1 MKKIWKTPA
10 ILTNAIL
17 LVLIALCSIVF
28 IVTKPEVQ
36 PKNVFLLM
44 MYALSS
50 AMLWFSALALISL
63 LISNFTSIQLSYVTK
78 IVFRVLAGIVFGL
91 MVFSPVIFSIPIH
104 LFKVIVSLL
113 LVVAIMMPM
122 AIGVFGFLYGLSWA
136 QTKVQIRVDEKD
148 GKGDKDDK
156 DDKDSKDGKD
166 EDLLADGSSHP
177 KTSQKT
183 SSKANESSLPGN
195 YHETLSKDADTNKD
209 K

>member
-36 PKNVFLLM
+36 PENVFLLM

-136 QTKVQIRVDEKD
+136 QTKIQIRVDEKD
-148 GKGDKDDK
+148 NKGD
-156 DDKDSKDGKD
+156 KD
-166 EDLLADGSSHP
+166 EDLLADNSSHP
-177 KTSQKT
+177 KTSQKA

>member
-36 PKNVFLLM
+36 PENVFLLM

-136 QTKVQIRVDEKD
+136 QTKMQIRVGEKD
-148 GKGDKDDK
+148 
-156 DDKDSKDGKD
+156 SKD
-166 EDLLADGSSHP
+166 EDLLADSSSHP
-177 KTSQKT
+177 KTSQKA
-183 SSKANESSLPGN
+183 SSKANESSLSGN
-195 YHETLSKDADTNKD
+195 HHEALLKDTNTD

>member
-36 PKNVFLLM
+36 PENVFLLM

-91 MVFSPVIFSIPIH
+91 MVFSPVIFNIPIH

-148 GKGDKDDK
+148 GKDDKDDK
-156 DDKDSKDGKD
+156 DDKD
-166 EDLLADGSSHP
+166 EDLLADGSSQR
-177 KTSQKT
+177 KI
-183 SSKANESSLPGN
+183 SSKASESSLPGN

>member
-36 PKNVFLLM
+36 PENVFLLM

-91 MVFSPVIFSIPIH
+91 MVFSPVIFSVPIH

-136 QTKVQIRVDEKD
+136 QTKVQIRVD
-148 GKGDKDDK
+148 DKDDK
-156 DDKDSKDGKD
+156 DDKD
-166 EDLLADGSSHP
+166 EDLLADGSSQP

-183 SSKANESSLPGN
+183 FSKASESSLPGN

>member
-36 PKNVFLLM
+36 PENVFLLM

-136 QTKVQIRVDEKD
+136 QTKVQIRVD
-148 GKGDKDDK
+148 DKDD
-156 DDKDSKDGKD
+156 KD
-166 EDLLADGSSHP
+166 EDLLADGSSQH

>member
-1 MKKIWKTPA
+1 MKKIWKTQA
-10 ILTNAIL
+10 ILNNAIL

-36 PKNVFLLM
+36 PENVFLLM

-136 QTKVQIRVDEKD
+136 QAKMQIRVGEKD
-148 GKGDKDDK
+148 
-156 DDKDSKDGKD
+156 SKD
-166 EDLLADGSSHP
+166 EDLLADNSSHP
-177 KTSQKT
+177 KTSQKA

-195 YHETLSKDADTNKD
+195 YHETLSKDADINKD

>member
-1 MKKIWKTPA
+1 MKKIWKTPT

-36 PKNVFLLM
+36 PENVFLLM

-136 QTKVQIRVDEKD
+136 QTKMQIRVGEKD
-148 GKGDKDDK
+148 
-156 DDKDSKDGKD
+156 SKD
-166 EDLLADGSSHP
+166 EDLLADSSSHP
-177 KTSQKT
+177 KTSQKA

-195 YHETLSKDADTNKD
+195 YYETLSKDVDINKD

>member
-36 PKNVFLLM
+36 PENVFLLM

-136 QTKVQIRVDEKD
+136 QTKIQIRVDEKD
-148 GKGDKDDK
+148 NKGD
-156 DDKDSKDGKD
+156 KD
-166 EDLLADGSSHP
+166 EDLLADGSSQP

-183 SSKANESSLPGN
+183 SSKASESSLPSN
-195 YHETLSKDADTNKD
+195 YHEALLKDTNTD

>member
-36 PKNVFLLM
+36 PENVFLLM

-136 QTKVQIRVDEKD
+136 QTKVQIRVD
-148 GKGDKDDK
+148 DKDDK
-156 DDKDSKDGKD
+156 DDKD
-166 EDLLADGSSHP
+166 EDLLADSSSHP
-177 KTSQKT
+177 KTSQKA

-195 YHETLSKDADTNKD
+195 YHETLSRDADINKD

>member
-10 ILTNAIL
+10 ILINAIL

-36 PKNVFLLM
+36 PENVFLLM

-136 QTKVQIRVDEKD
+136 QTKMQIRVGE
-148 GKGDKDDK
+148 
-156 DDKDSKDGKD
+156 KDSKDGKD

-195 YHETLSKDADTNKD
+195 YHETLSKNTDTNKD

>member
-36 PKNVFLLM
+36 PENVFLLM

-78 IVFRVLAGIVFGL
+78 IVFLVLAGIVFGL

-136 QTKVQIRVDEKD
+136 QTKMQIRVDEKD
-148 GKGDKDDK
+148 NKGD
-156 DDKDSKDGKD
+156 KD

-195 YHETLSKDADTNKD
+195 YHETLSKNTDTNKD

>member
-36 PKNVFLLM
+36 PENVFLLM

-136 QTKVQIRVDEKD
+136 QTKMQIRVD
-148 GKGDKDDK
+148 
-156 DDKDSKDGKD
+156 SKD

-177 KTSQKT
+177 KTSQKA

-195 YHETLSKDADTNKD
+195 YHETLSKDADINKD

>member
-1 MKKIWKTPA
+1 MKKIWKTPV

-36 PKNVFLLM
+36 PENVFLLM

-136 QTKVQIRVDEKD
+136 QTKVQIRVD
-148 GKGDKDDK
+148 DKDD
-156 DDKDSKDGKD
+156 KD
-166 EDLLADGSSHP
+166 EDLLADGSSQH

>member
-17 LVLIALCSIVF
+17 LVLIALCSIGF

-36 PKNVFLLM
+36 PENVFLLM

-136 QTKVQIRVDEKD
+136 QTKMQIRVGE
-148 GKGDKDDK
+148 
-156 DDKDSKDGKD
+156 KDSKDGKD
-166 EDLLADGSSHP
+166 EDLLADGPSHP

-195 YHETLSKDADTNKD
+195 YHETLSKNTDTNKD

>member
-36 PKNVFLLM
+36 PENVFLLM

-63 LISNFTSIQLSYVTK
+63 LISNFTSVQLSYVTK

-148 GKGDKDDK
+148 NKGD
-156 DDKDSKDGKD
+156 KD
-166 EDLLADGSSHP
+166 EDLLADGSSQP

>member
-36 PKNVFLLM
+36 PENVFLLM

-136 QTKVQIRVDEKD
+136 QTKMQIRVDD
-148 GKGDKDDK
+148 RDD
-156 DDKDSKDGKD
+156 KD
-166 EDLLADGSSHP
+166 EDLLADSSSQP

-183 SSKANESSLPGN
+183 SSKASESSLPGN
-195 YHETLSKDADTNKD
+195 YHETLSKDVDTNKD

>member
-36 PKNVFLLM
+36 PENVFLLM

-136 QTKVQIRVDEKD
+136 QTKVQIRVD
-148 GKGDKDDK
+148 DKDD
-156 DDKDSKDGKD
+156 KD
-166 EDLLADGSSHP
+166 EDLLADSSSHP
-177 KTSQKT
+177 KTSQKA

-195 YHETLSKDADTNKD
+195 YHETLSKDADINKD

>member
-136 QTKVQIRVDEKD
+136 QTKMQIRVDEKD
-148 GKGDKDDK
+148 S
-156 DDKDSKDGKD
+156 KDSKD
-166 EDLLADGSSHP
+166 EDLLADGASQH
-177 KTSQKT
+177 KTSQKA

>member
-36 PKNVFLLM
+36 PENVFLLM

-104 LFKVIVSLL
+104 LFKLIVSLL

-136 QTKVQIRVDEKD
+136 QTKMQIRVGE
-148 GKGDKDDK
+148 
-156 DDKDSKDGKD
+156 KDSKDGKD

-195 YHETLSKDADTNKD
+195 YHETLSKNTDTNKD

>member
-36 PKNVFLLM
+36 PENVFLLM

-63 LISNFTSIQLSYVTK
+63 LISNFTSVQLSYVTK
-78 IVFRVLAGIVFGL
+78 MVFRVLAGIVFGL

-136 QTKVQIRVDEKD
+136 QTKMQIRVGEKD
-148 GKGDKDDK
+148 
-156 DDKDSKDGKD
+156 SKD
-166 EDLLADGSSHP
+166 EDLLADSSSHP
-177 KTSQKT
+177 KTSQKA

-195 YHETLSKDADTNKD
+195 YHETLSKDADINKD

>member
-36 PKNVFLLM
+36 PENVFLLM

-91 MVFSPVIFSIPIH
+91 MVFSPIIFNIPIH

-136 QTKVQIRVDEKD
+136 QTKMQIRVGEKD
-148 GKGDKDDK
+148 
-156 DDKDSKDGKD
+156 SKD
-166 EDLLADGSSHP
+166 EDLLADSSSHP
-177 KTSQKT
+177 KTSQKA

-195 YHETLSKDADTNKD
+195 YHETLLKDTNTD

>member
-36 PKNVFLLM
+36 PENVFLLM

-63 LISNFTSIQLSYVTK
+63 LISNFASIQLSYVTK

-136 QTKVQIRVDEKD
+136 QTKVQIRVGEKD
-148 GKGDKDDK
+148 
-156 DDKDSKDGKD
+156 SKD

-177 KTSQKT
+177 KTSQKA

-195 YHETLSKDADTNKD
+195 YHETLSRDADTNKD

>member
-1 MKKIWKTPA
+1 MKKICKTPA
-10 ILTNAIL
+10 IFTNAIL

-36 PKNVFLLM
+36 PENVFLLM

-136 QTKVQIRVDEKD
+136 QTKMQIRVGE
-148 GKGDKDDK
+148 
-156 DDKDSKDGKD
+156 KDSKDGKD

-195 YHETLSKDADTNKD
+195 YHETLSKNTDTNKD

>member
-36 PKNVFLLM
+36 PENVFLLM

-91 MVFSPVIFSIPIH
+91 MIFSPVIFSIPVH

-136 QTKVQIRVDEKD
+136 QTKVQIRVD
-148 GKGDKDDK
+148 DKDD
-156 DDKDSKDGKD
+156 KD
-166 EDLLADGSSHP
+166 EDLLADGSSQH

>member
-36 PKNVFLLM
+36 PENVFLLM

-136 QTKVQIRVDEKD
+136 QTKMQIRVGEKD
-148 GKGDKDDK
+148 
-156 DDKDSKDGKD
+156 SKD
-166 EDLLADGSSHP
+166 EDLLADSSSHP
-177 KTSQKT
+177 KTSQKA

-195 YHETLSKDADTNKD
+195 YHETLLKDTNTD

>member
-50 AMLWFSALALISL
+50 AMLWFSAMALISL

-136 QTKVQIRVDEKD
+136 QTKIQIRVN
-148 GKGDKDDK
+148 DKSD
-156 DDKDSKDGKD
+156 KDGKD

-195 YHETLSKDADTNKD
+195 YHETLSKNTDTNKD

>member
-36 PKNVFLLM
+36 PENVFLLM

-136 QTKVQIRVDEKD
+136 QTKVQIRVGE
-148 GKGDKDDK
+148 
-156 DDKDSKDGKD
+156 KDSKDSKD
-166 EDLLADGSSHP
+166 EDLLADSSSQP

-183 SSKANESSLPGN
+183 SSKASESSLPGN

>member
-10 ILTNAIL
+10 IFTNAIL

-36 PKNVFLLM
+36 PENVFLLM

-136 QTKVQIRVDEKD
+136 QTKMQIRVGEKD
-148 GKGDKDDK
+148 
-156 DDKDSKDGKD
+156 SKD
-166 EDLLADGSSHP
+166 EDLLADSSSHP
-177 KTSQKT
+177 KTSQKA

-195 YHETLSKDADTNKD
+195 YHETLSKDADINKD

>member
-36 PKNVFLLM
+36 PENVFLLM

-136 QTKVQIRVDEKD
+136 QTKMQIRVGEKD
-148 GKGDKDDK
+148 
-156 DDKDSKDGKD
+156 SKD
-166 EDLLADGSSHP
+166 EDLLADSSSHP
-177 KTSQKT
+177 KTSQKA

-195 YHETLSKDADTNKD
+195 YYETLSKDVDINKD

>member
-1 MKKIWKTPA
+1 MKKICKTPA

-36 PKNVFLLM
+36 PENVFLLM

-91 MVFSPVIFSIPIH
+91 MVFSPVIFGIPIH

-136 QTKVQIRVDEKD
+136 QTKVQIRVGE
-148 GKGDKDDK
+148 
-156 DDKDSKDGKD
+156 KDSKDDKD
-166 EDLLADGSSHP
+166 EDLLADGSSQP

-183 SSKANESSLPGN
+183 SSKASESSLPSN
-195 YHETLSKDADTNKD
+195 YHEALLKDTNTD

>member
-10 ILTNAIL
+10 IFTNAIL

-36 PKNVFLLM
+36 PENVFLLM

-91 MVFSPVIFSIPIH
+91 MVFSPIIFSIPIH

-148 GKGDKDDK
+148 S
-156 DDKDSKDGKD
+156 KDSKDDKG
-166 EDLLADGSSHP
+166 EDLLADSSSQP

-195 YHETLSKDADTNKD
+195 YHEPLSKDADTNKD

>member
-36 PKNVFLLM
+36 PENVFLLM

-91 MVFSPVIFSIPIH
+91 MVFSPVIFGIPIH

-136 QTKVQIRVDEKD
+136 QTKMQIRV
-148 GKGDKDDK
+148 
-156 DDKDSKDGKD
+156 DDKDSKGDKGDKG
-166 EDLLADGSSHP
+166 EDLLADGSSQP

-183 SSKANESSLPGN
+183 SSKASESSLPGN
-195 YHETLSKDADTNKD
+195 YHETLSKDVDTNKD

>member
-36 PKNVFLLM
+36 PENVFLLM

-136 QTKVQIRVDEKD
+136 QTKMQIRVGE
-148 GKGDKDDK
+148 
-156 DDKDSKDGKD
+156 KDSKDGKD

-195 YHETLSKDADTNKD
+195 YHETLLKDTNTD

>member
-1 MKKIWKTPA
+1 MKKICKTPA

-36 PKNVFLLM
+36 PENVFLLM

-91 MVFSPVIFSIPIH
+91 MIFSPVIFGIPIH

-136 QTKVQIRVDEKD
+136 QTKVQIRIDEKD
-148 GKGDKDDK
+148 SKGD
-156 DDKDSKDGKD
+156 KD
-166 EDLLADGSSHP
+166 EDLLADGSSQP

-183 SSKANESSLPGN
+183 SSKASESSLPGN
-195 YHETLSKDADTNKD
+195 YHEALLKDTNTD

>member
-36 PKNVFLLM
+36 PENVFLLM

-136 QTKVQIRVDEKD
+136 QAKMQIRVGEKD
-148 GKGDKDDK
+148 
-156 DDKDSKDGKD
+156 SED
-166 EDLLADGSSHP
+166 EDLLADNSSHP
-177 KTSQKT
+177 KTSQKA

-195 YHETLSKDADTNKD
+195 YHETLSKDADINKD

>member
-17 LVLIALCSIVF
+17 LVLIALCSIAF

-36 PKNVFLLM
+36 PENVFLLM

-136 QTKVQIRVDEKD
+136 QTKMQIRVGEKD
-148 GKGDKDDK
+148 
-156 DDKDSKDGKD
+156 SKD
-166 EDLLADGSSHP
+166 EDLLADGSSQP

-183 SSKANESSLPGN
+183 SSKASESSLPSN
-195 YHETLSKDADTNKD
+195 YHEALLKDTNTD

>member
-17 LVLIALCSIVF
+17 LVLIALCSIGF

-36 PKNVFLLM
+36 PENVFLLM

-136 QTKVQIRVDEKD
+136 QTKMQIRVGE
-148 GKGDKDDK
+148 
-156 DDKDSKDGKD
+156 KDSKDGKD

>member
-36 PKNVFLLM
+36 PENVFLLM

-136 QTKVQIRVDEKD
+136 QTKVQIRVD
-148 GKGDKDDK
+148 DKDD
-156 DDKDSKDGKD
+156 KD
-166 EDLLADGSSHP
+166 EDLLADGSSQP

>member
-36 PKNVFLLM
+36 PENVFLLM
-44 MYALSS
+44 MYAPSS

-104 LFKVIVSLL
+104 LFNVIVSLL

-136 QTKVQIRVDEKD
+136 QTKMQIRVGEKD
-148 GKGDKDDK
+148 
-156 DDKDSKDGKD
+156 SKD
-166 EDLLADGSSHP
+166 EDLLADSSSHP
-177 KTSQKT
+177 KTSQKA

-195 YHETLSKDADTNKD
+195 YYETLSKDVDINKD